1 MPSSQLP
8 GNPDVPLVPVASS
21 DCNFVSILFSTAQIL
36 AGATVGQSYNS
47 PHDNRPNDNP
57 LHDTG
62 ILVDEFFH
70 RTEEFTASDCID
82 PALLMLN
89 PATTASIGSQEVV
102 EAGGV
107 LELGRNSNYNQ
118 WDLYPGPDTLPAML
132 PAERAYPTPPSESPP
147 SNPQAS
153 HQQIS
158 LSRSIGPLYPPHQDY
173 RPTSFTLPAVPGFL
187 PSGNSSEAHNMPE
200 FVQGSSSGAA
210 AANAPRSSKAGPS
223 RTQKSTKAARKSKA
237 KNTAKAVR
245 LTSTSPYGVPEDAFG
260 MPEPRAPTASYQD
273 HRPTPFALPTVPD
286 FPAAG
291 NVFQA
296 DNMPEFVQG
305 SSSGTSAAS
314 PSRSSK
320 AGPSRTDKKTKA
332 ARASKAR
339 PSKNKHTAKAAR
351 QAAANAY
358 GVSEAAFRKTEP
370 RVHQDPAL
378 NTFTLPA
385 APGFPASGNDVQAY
399 VWPDFIQGSS
409 RGAVANTRAN
419 EAGPSRTEKTTK
431 AARAN
436 KARPPKAKN
445 IAKAA
450 PQAAASPSEKPEGP
464 RFHCDYPG
472 CEASCAHRSDLTRH
486 KARCP
491 RGPGGGASG
500 RVKCVYCD
508 LTYSRFDAMQRH
520 CREDH
525 PGSVVPIKERE
536 RGKGKKK

>member
-1 MPSSQLP
+1 
-8 GNPDVPLVPVASS
+8 
-21 DCNFVSILFSTAQIL
+21 
-36 AGATVGQSYNS
+36 
-47 PHDNRPNDNP
+47 
-57 LHDTG
+57 
-62 ILVDEFFH
+62 
-70 RTEEFTASDCID
+70 
-82 PALLMLN
+82 MLN

-107 LELGRNSNYNQ
+107 LELGRVSNYDQ

-147 SNPQAS
+147 SDPQAS

-173 RPTSFTLPAVPGFL
+173 SPTSFTLPAVPGFL
-187 PSGNSSEAHNMPE
+187 PSGNNSEAHDMPE
-200 FVQGSSSGAA
+200 FVQGSSRGAA
-210 AANAPRSSKAGPS
+210 AANAPRPSKAGPS
-223 RTQKSTKAARKSKA
+223 RTQKSTKATRKNKA
-237 KNTAKAVR
+237 KNTTKAVR
-245 LTSTSPYGVPEDAFG
+245 LTAESPYDEPEDAFG
-260 MPEPRAPTASYQD
+260 MPESRAPTSTH
-273 HRPTPFALPTVPD
+273 HRSTPFTLPVVPG
-286 FPAAG
+286 FHLSG
-291 NVFQA
+291 NDYHA
-296 DNMPEFVQG
+296 HNMLEFVQG
-305 SSSGTSAAS
+305 SSSGASAAI

-332 ARASKAR
+332 ARAGKAR
-339 PSKNKHTAKAAR
+339 PSKNENTAKAAR
-351 QAAANAY
+351 QATANPY
-358 GVSEAAFRKTEP
+358 GVSEAAFRMTEP
-370 RVHQDPAL
+370 RAPNPSHQDPIL
-378 NTFTLPA
+378 STFIFPA
-385 APGFPASGNDVQAY
+385 VPGFPPSGNDAQAY
-399 VWPDFIQGSS
+399 ALPEFIEGSS
-409 RGAVANTRAN
+409 GGALANARAS

-431 AARAN
+431 AARAD
-436 KARPPKAKN
+436 KARPPKAMD

-450 PQAAASPSEKPEGP
+450 PQAAANPSDEPEAP

-472 CEASCAHRSDLTRH
+472 CEISCAHRSDLTRH

-520 CREDH
+520 CIKDH